1 MKTELWLCR
10 PSQSLASYGSRQAA
24 ANGTLSAQ
32 GSPIVGQTASQCS
45 VGNSGQANQEPG
57 APVGHDVERG
67 PRQHDRDGSCPV
79 SRDHRQ
85 AVANHPSLDLGQ
97 ACSNAGQRS
106 LSNSD
111 LQRQSASEQ
120 IPSLKRAR
128 SGFTEALPPLSNV
141 ACPQPASAPGHLS
154 TSHARMDRSGCQ
166 RQQAVLGPNNTR
178 PSARGHVPVG
188 YQAHKQPPTGTSLG
202 PCLTATPAPGPGR
215 HAQERKNQSLDHT
228 FPSLNVLWNRI
239 NQYQKI
245 ANTLPPPSPAHA
257 RYVEAI
263 LGLQIRRLSP
273 SAFLTIVSLSM
284 TYTLTSSAR

>member
-1 MKTELWLCR
+1 MVHCPHRGHL
-10 PSQSLASYGSRQAA
+10 
-24 ANGTLSAQ
+24 LSARQ
-32 GSPIVGQTASQCS
+32 LLNAVLAIAGRQTKS
-45 VGNSGQANQEPG
+45 QEPLLG
-57 APVGHDVERG
+57 MILSAG
-67 PRQHDRDGSCPV
+67 PGNMDRDGSCPV

-85 AVANHPSLDLGQ
+85 AVANHPSLDPGQ
-97 ACSNAGQRS
+97 ASSNAGQGS
-106 LSNSD
+106 LSGSN

-141 ACPQPASAPGHLS
+141 ACPQPASAPGYLS

-263 LGLQIRRLSP
+263 LGLQTRRPLSECLD
-273 SAFLTIVSLSM
+273 FLTTVSLSM